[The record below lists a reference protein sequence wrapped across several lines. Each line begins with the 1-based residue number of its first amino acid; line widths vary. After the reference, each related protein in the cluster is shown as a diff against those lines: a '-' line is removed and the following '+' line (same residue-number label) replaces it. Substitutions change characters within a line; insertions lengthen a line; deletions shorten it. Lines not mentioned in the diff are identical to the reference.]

1 MLSRNIGT
9 PNIASK
15 GKLLPRTVQVP
26 AAMLPA
32 LTGAPSASQ
41 NPTQLPSKPLIEEVS
56 TLTDLVASSPTSSPN
71 AGDAT
76 LLPGLRGI
84 LKKRTPSASGPST
97 EIATGKR
104 ETPIEDTPL
113 DWSWMKDEEG
123 RLRVEVYVPGLV
135 SSSSN
140 PSQIL
145 SFLMP
150 PNHRRIPSSNL
161 PPSISKHGGSYSPS
175 RADVFST
182 STSGCPTPN

>member
-1 MLSRNIGT
+1 MQRIEAQSGIVLSRNIGT

-41 NPTQLPSKPLIEEVS
+41 NLPQLPSKPLIQEVS
-56 TLTDLVASSPTSSPN
+56 SSTNGVASSPTSDPN

-84 LKKRTPSASGPST
+84 LKKQAPSASGSLT
-97 EIATGKR
+97 AIATEKG

-123 RLRVEVYVPGLV
+123 RLRVDVHVPGLV
-135 SSSSN
+135 SSTAN
-140 PSQIL
+140 PSRL
-145 SFLMP
+145 FP
-150 PNHRRIPSSNL
+150 
-161 PPSISKHGGSYSPS
+161 
-175 RADVFST
+175 F
-182 STSGCPTPN
+182 